1 MAISALNT
9 EASLLSLLNGLLWK
23 HASRAESSVLS
34 AADVSFPWA
43 AALRRDYRLIR
54 EELHAFEGHPVEH
67 WTGRP
72 GWRQLLLSH
81 LGTVDHAV
89 AEAFPRTSSIVL
101 GWDEAQRG
109 APKIV
114 SAWFSVLEPNATL
127 STHVGEYKGIWRY
140 HLGLEVP
147 PAAADP
153 AARRRQWVGEVLESW
168 VPWLPPDRL
177 PQVRG
182 MVPHGGAS
190 DDGDDAGDDGAVRI
204 AHGTHPALTGSRAHV
219 VVFGFAPRTRPTSD
233 NPMQAERVASASILE
248 GAEGGDLL
256 FDDTFPHY
264 AVNHA
269 HDARRVVLFIDV
281 VRDDLPPLLDVIN
294 RLALW
299 WVAPA
304 VGVHAVGDGL
314 ANQAAMLR
322 GANLPTDVAPWWAR
336 GRYRAAHTLRSAV
349 GATALLVGAAGCWR
363 RRRRRYAARA
373 ERRNK
378 THKIE

>member
-1 MAISALNT
+1 MAISALNI

-43 AALRRDYRLIR
+43 AALRRDYKLIR

-177 PQVRG
+177 PQ
-182 MVPHGGAS
+182 GAAWYPTAARATMATTPETTAQCAS
-190 DDGDDAGDDGAVRI
+190 RTAR
-204 AHGTHPALTGSRAHV
+204 TLRSPAA
-219 VVFGFAPRTRPTSD
+219 ARTSSS
-233 NPMQAERVASASILE
+233 SASRHGRGRRRTTQCRRSAWRALLILE

-264 AVNHA
+264 SVNHA

-336 GRYRAAHTLRSAV
+336 GRYRAEHTLRSAV

-373 ERRNK
+373 ERPNK
-378 THKIE
+378 SHKIE

>member
-1 MAISALNT
+1 
-9 EASLLSLLNGLLWK
+9 
-23 HASRAESSVLS
+23 
-34 AADVSFPWA
+34 
-43 AALRRDYRLIR
+43 
-54 EELHAFEGHPVEH
+54 
-67 WTGRP
+67 
-72 GWRQLLLSH
+72 
-81 LGTVDHAV
+81 
-89 AEAFPRTSSIVL
+89 
-101 GWDEAQRG
+101 
-109 APKIV
+109 
-114 SAWFSVLEPNATL
+114 
-127 STHVGEYKGIWRY
+127 
-140 HLGLEVP
+140 
-147 PAAADP
+147 
-153 AARRRQWVGEVLESW
+153 
-168 VPWLPPDRL
+168 
-177 PQVRG
+177 
-182 MVPHGGAS
+182 
-190 DDGDDAGDDGAVRI
+190 
-204 AHGTHPALTGSRAHV
+204 
-219 VVFGFAPRTRPTSD
+219 
-233 NPMQAERVASASILE
+233 MQAERVASASILE

-322 GANLPTDVAPWWAR
+322 DANLPTDVAPWWAR

-373 ERRNK
+373 ERPNK
-378 THKIE
+378 SHKIE

>member
-1 MAISALNT
+1 MWWW
-9 EASLLSLLNGLLWK
+9 SLK
-23 HASRAESSVLS
+23 DQYYAQR
-34 AADVSFPWA
+34 
-43 AALRRDYRLIR
+43 
-54 EELHAFEGHPVEH
+54 
-67 WTGRP
+67 
-72 GWRQLLLSH
+72 RQLLLSH

-177 PQVRG
+177 PQVSG

-190 DDGDDAGDDGAVRI
+190 DNDDDAGDGGAVRI

-219 VVFGFAPRTRPTSD
+219 VVFGFAPRTRPTWRSRW
-233 NPMQAERVASASILE
+233 A
-248 GAEGGDLL
+248 
-256 FDDTFPHY
+256 
-264 AVNHA
+264 
-269 HDARRVVLFIDV
+269 ARRSGS
-281 VRDDLPPLLDVIN
+281 RSP
-294 RLALW
+294 R
-299 WVAPA
+299 
-304 VGVHAVGDGL
+304 
-314 ANQAAMLR
+314 
-322 GANLPTDVAPWWAR
+322 
-336 GRYRAAHTLRSAV
+336 RSARR
-349 GATALLVGAAGCWR
+349 GSR
-363 RRRRRYAARA
+363 RRRGSRARRR
-373 ERRNK
+373 
-378 THKIE
+378 